1 MRTLRALAATC
12 AASLPLWPS
21 VAGAGVDA
29 DQELTARHT
38 YVVDGLPC
46 TIDIAAR
53 RYDDVAVVTT
63 DVLSADPR
71 CRVSSVVVGR
81 FSDVDTGEE
90 RVASA
95 GATSQSITLQ
105 VQQVSHIR
113 RTTHD
118 LVFTWNNSQVAYE
131 LTAPK

>member
-21 VAGAGVDA
+21 VAGAGIEP

-38 YVVDGLPC
+38 YVVDGVSC

-53 RYDDVAVVTT
+53 RYGTGAVVTT
-63 DVLSADPR
+63 DVLSADPK
-71 CRVSSVVVGR
+71 CRVNSVIVGR
-81 FSDVDTGEE
+81 FSDVETGNE

-95 GATSQSITLQ
+95 NATSQFLVLQ

-118 LVFTWNNSQVAYE
+118 LLFTWNNSQVVYE